1 MVSLEISK
9 ILSFE
14 ITVELLSPWYLL
26 FVWAIRQKK
35 KLLMLKLHGGLGDQL
50 YMFFSATELA
60 YSTSRRLVLC
70 KWTIDRTHAGSP
82 FGLLDLVSQDTP
94 VEITQRPLNKISMDF
109 HQWITGIVRGRIS
122 EKSFFRLKLHLDR
135 LFGIINN
142 VTSFSY
148 ELAEPGFI
156 QRELRILKWRRR
168 IQLDCYFPTISV
180 YGSLNLK
187 AMLPGLSRNP
197 VTPSPAIVLSEGYAV
212 AHFRVGDIFDTY
224 TARGVLSP
232 DYYESCIQMILE
244 TDPGIIIYGVSDNL
258 DRAKLLYPEVPLLW
272 INDSDKF
279 DALAILRLLSSS
291 RFLITAN
298 SGLSLWAGRLGSD
311 IEKVYAP
318 QFLERKDLLS
328 NTHYRPFDE
337 NWKLVLNNFISQG

>member
-1 MVSLEISK
+1 
-9 ILSFE
+9 
-14 ITVELLSPWYLL
+14 
-26 FVWAIRQKK
+26 VWTNRKKK

-50 YMFFSATELA
+50 YMFFSGTELA
-60 YSTSRRLVLC
+60 HSTSRRLVLC

-82 FGLLDLVSQDTP
+82 FGLLDLLSQDTP
-94 VEITQRPLNKISMDF
+94 VEITQRPFNKISMGF
-109 HQWITGIVRGRIS
+109 HQYITGIVRGRVP
-122 EKSFFRLKLHLDR
+122 ETSFFRLKLHLDR
-135 LFGIINN
+135 LFGIVNN

-156 QRELRILKWRRR
+156 QRELRILNWRRR
-168 IQLDCYFPTISV
+168 IQLDCYFPTDSV

-197 VTPSPAIVLSEGYAV
+197 VIPPTIVLSEGYAV

-232 DYYESCIQMILE
+232 DYYESCIQMILQ
-244 TDPGIIIYGVSDNL
+244 TDPRIIIYGVSDNL
-258 DRAKLLYPEVPLLW
+258 DRAKMLFPKLPLLW

-279 DALAILRLLSSS
+279 DALAILRLLSNS
-291 RFLITAN
+291 RFLIAAN
-298 SGLSLWAGRLGSD
+298 SGLSLWAGRLGSN

-318 QFLERKDLLS
+318 RFLERQDLLS

-337 NWKLVLNNFISQG
+337 NWKLVSNNFISQG